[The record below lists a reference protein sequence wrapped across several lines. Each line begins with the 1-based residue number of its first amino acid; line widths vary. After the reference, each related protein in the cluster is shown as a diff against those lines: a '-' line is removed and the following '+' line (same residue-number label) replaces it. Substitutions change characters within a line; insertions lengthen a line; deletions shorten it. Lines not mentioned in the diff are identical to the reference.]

1 MECIKE
7 EYGHAKEDKGLPVFN
22 YSIDY
27 DCNNREPLF
36 YEGYPGSIV
45 DVSQL
50 QCMLDKAMAYGYKNA
65 GFILDRGYFSRENIK
80 YMDKCGYDFVIM
92 VKGMKALV
100 NDSVKEVRYIR

>member
-7 EYGHAKEDKGLPVFN
+7 EYGHAKEDKGLSVFN

-65 GFILDRGYFSRENIK
+65 GFIFDRGYFSRENIK

-100 NDSVKEVRYIR
+100 NDAVKEVRYIR